1 MMKQPIMI
9 LFFLI
14 ISISS
19 FAQSTKGTLYIFLAK
34 DCPICQYYSLNLKA
48 LHKTFSHKGIE
59 FKGVFS
65 VPQASQASIKA
76 FQETYELPFKLILDI
91 DQRLMNMYE
100 VTVTPEVVLVDNEG
114 NVRYQGRIDDT
125 YIKLGRRKRTPPQE
139 DLKLAL
145 EAFTE
150 QRAIAVDRTQPVGCF
165 ITPLPK

>member
-1 MMKQPIMI
+1 MRRQTLI
-9 LFFLI
+9 FFFI
-14 ISISS
+14 ITSLCT
-19 FAQSTKGTLYIFLAK
+19 FAQSPKGTLYIFLAR
-34 DCPICQYYSLNLKA
+34 DCPICQYYTLNLKT
-48 LHKTFSHKGIE
+48 LHKTFSDQGID

-65 VPQASQASIKA
+65 VPQASQASIEA

-100 VTVTPEVVLVDNEG
+100 VSVTPEVVLVDGEG

-125 YIKLGRRKRTPPQE
+125 YIKLGRRKRTAPHE

-145 EAFTE
+145 EAFTKQHE
-150 QRAIAVDRTQPVGCF
+150 IAISRTQPVGCY